1 MVRLAGKWSRHCLP
15 CLRTLR
21 LAWLGSTWLTL
32 CIAGLAPTA
41 AYAQIDIGIRNSFPG
56 RRIGGGTRGECWS
69 RLYAHLVPANSVYT
83 PGSPPLIAVLEGPAK
98 TPRPLIIEL
107 RSVRPNGL
115 PDPNGKLVYKRTLLP
130 EPQGIT
136 LISLAKLTQPVSW
149 TSIYF
154 CPEHPAP
161 SDEPLFFVTTGE
173 PPPLTLLL
181 PANPSPE
188 DQKVR
193 EILGRFSKACGKAF
207 PRQDLKLLFGFS
219 DLASDDWPDQLP
231 VRCS

>member
-1 MVRLAGKWSRHCLP
+1 
-15 CLRTLR
+15 
-21 LAWLGSTWLTL
+21 
-32 CIAGLAPTA
+32 
-41 AYAQIDIGIRNSFPG
+41 
-56 RRIGGGTRGECWS
+56 
-69 RLYAHLVPANSVYT
+69 
-83 PGSPPLIAVLEGPAK
+83 
-98 TPRPLIIEL
+98 LIIEL
-107 RSVRPNGL
+107 RGVLANGS

-136 LISLAKLTQPVSW
+136 VILLAKLTQPVSW

-193 EILGRFSKACGKAF
+193 ETLALLSKACGKTF
-207 PRQDLKLLFGFS
+207 PRQELKLLFGFS
-219 DLASDDWPDQLP
+219 DLASDDWPDALP

>member
-1 MVRLAGKWSRHCLP
+1 MVRLVVKTSRPCLL

-21 LAWLGSTWLTL
+21 LYWLGFTFLAL
-32 CIAGLAPTA
+32 CLAGLAPTA
-41 AYAQIDIGIRNSFPG
+41 VYAQIDIGIRNSFPG

-69 RLYAHLVPANSVYT
+69 RLYAHLVPADSVFS

-107 RSVRPNGL
+107 RGVLANGL
-115 PDPNGKLVYKRTLLP
+115 PDPSGKVVYKRTLLP
-130 EPQGIT
+130 EPTGIT
-136 LISLAKLTQPVSW
+136 VISLAKLTQPVSW
-149 TSIYF
+149 TSAYF
-154 CPEHPAP
+154 CPEHPIP
-161 SDEPLFFVTTGE
+161 SDDPLFFVTNSE
-173 PPPLTLLL
+173 PPPFSLLI

-193 EILGRFSKACGKAF
+193 EALGRLSKVCGRTF
-207 PRQDLKLLFGFS
+207 PRQELKLLFGFS
-219 DLASDDWPDQLP
+219 DLASDDWPEALP

>member
-1 MVRLAGKWSRHCLP
+1 MVKLAGKWSRHCLP

-41 AYAQIDIGIRNSFPG
+41 ADAQLDIGIRNSFPG

-69 RLYAHLVPANSVYT
+69 RLYAHLVPANSVHT

-107 RSVRPNGL
+107 RAVRPNGL

-136 LISLAKLTQPVSW
+136 VISLAKLTQPVSW

-154 CPEHPAP
+154 CPEHPVP

-173 PPPLTLLL
+173 PPPFTLLL

-188 DQKVR
+188 DQKVQQVM
-193 EILGRFSKACGKAF
+193 GRLSKVCGKTF
-207 PRQDLKLLFGFS
+207 PRQELKLLFGFS